1 MIVLRGAGLSWIEI
15 LGLVAGA
22 LVTIGFLPQIIR
34 ILRLKSAYEISLPFT
49 LLLLSGV
56 SCWLIYGLLLQL
68 ISVVLWNGTMAAL
81 ALVLIYA
88 KLRYGMG
95 IKRKHPPK
103 L

>member
-1 MIVLRGAGLSWIEI
+1 MMVLRGASLSWIEL

-88 KLRYGMG
+88 KLRYGIG
-95 IKRKHPPK
+95 AKRTHPPK

>member
-1 MIVLRGAGLSWIEI
+1 MMALRGASLSWIEL

-22 LVTIGFLPQIIR
+22 LVAIGFLPQIIR
-34 ILRLKSAYEISLPFT
+34 VLRLKSAYEISLPFT

-68 ISVVLWNGTMAAL
+68 IPVVLWNGTMAAL
-81 ALVLIYA
+81 ALVLICA

-95 IKRKHPPK
+95 TKRKYSPK

>member
-1 MIVLRGAGLSWIEI
+1 MMALRGASLSWIEL

-68 ISVVLWNGTMAAL
+68 ISVVLWNGTMAVL

-88 KLRYGMG
+88 KLRYGMMV
-95 IKRKHPPK
+95 KRKHSPK